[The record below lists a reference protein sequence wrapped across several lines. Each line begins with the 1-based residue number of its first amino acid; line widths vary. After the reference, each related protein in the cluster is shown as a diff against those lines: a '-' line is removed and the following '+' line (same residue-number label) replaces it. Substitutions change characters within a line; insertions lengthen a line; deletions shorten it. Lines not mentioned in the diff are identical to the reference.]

1 VAELSIVRINAEYD
15 GQQVLHD
22 VSLDVASGELL
33 TLVGP
38 SGCGK
43 STLLRVVAGLLRPAS
58 GSVWIG
64 GEDIT
69 RLEPHRRDIAM
80 VFQDN
85 ALQPHRTVEESIGFP
100 LRVRGIDRGERKRRV
115 AAEAKVFGLTEF
127 LERAP
132 RELSA
137 GHQQAAQTAKSMVR
151 APRLFLMDEPLAR
164 LDSAQRAALRRQI
177 ALVQRGYEVTMVY
190 VTNDRD
196 EAMALGDRMAV
207 MQSGRLLQVDAP
219 RRVFDRPADRFV
231 AEFIAE
237 MNLIDAVAGPR
248 AGGFE
253 IRAGGTAMQAWNP
266 QLAGCDRVTVGVT
279 PGHVVLGKEP
289 ADGIALD
296 GTVRSIER
304 LGPNVR
310 LYVDTM
316 AGRIT
321 ASLPEFGG
329 NVGDPVRIGW
339 EARHIHAFDVRTGE
353 ALFHPA

>member
-1 VAELSIVRINAEYD
+1 M
-15 GQQVLHD
+15 LHG

-43 STLLRVVAGLLRPAS
+43 STLLRVIAGVLRPAS
-58 GSVWIG
+58 GAVWIG
-64 GEDIT
+64 GEDVT

-85 ALQPHRTVEESIGFP
+85 VLQPHRTVEDSIGFP
-100 LRVRGIDRGERKRRV
+100 LRLRGIDKGERKRRV

-127 LERAP
+127 LERRP
-132 RELSA
+132 GELSA

-164 LDSAQRAALRRQI
+164 LDAAQRAALRREI
-177 ALVQRGYEVTMVY
+177 AVVQRGYGVTMVY

-207 MQSGRLLQVDAP
+207 MHSGRLLQVDAP
-219 RRVFDRPADRFV
+219 RRVYDRPADRFV
-231 AEFIAE
+231 AEFISD
-237 MNLIDAVAGPR
+237 MNLIDAATGPR

-266 QLAGCDRVTVGVT
+266 VLAGRDRVTVGIT
-279 PGHVVLGKEP
+279 PDHVVTGLKP
-289 ADGIALD
+289 ADGIVLD
-296 GTVRSIER
+296 GIVASVER

-310 LYVDTM
+310 LYVDTT

-321 ASLPEFGG
+321 ASATEFRGDA
-329 NVGDPVRIGW
+329 GDPVRLGW
-339 EARHIHAFDVRTGE
+339 ESRHIHAFDSLTGE